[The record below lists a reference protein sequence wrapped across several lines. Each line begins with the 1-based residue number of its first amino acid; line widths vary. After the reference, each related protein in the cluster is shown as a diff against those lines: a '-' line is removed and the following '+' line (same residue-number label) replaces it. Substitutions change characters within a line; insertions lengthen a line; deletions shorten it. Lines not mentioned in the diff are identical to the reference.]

1 MKKTWKIISDSLN
14 KTSHNTIPDTMIIN
28 GLDCT
33 DKKQIADS
41 FNAFFV
47 SVGEQNNAN
56 IERHRESHYRD
67 ISPIKLRPSLH
78 FAQLAIVI
86 LYEW

>member
-1 MKKTWKIISDSLN
+1 MV
-14 KTSHNTIPDTMIIN
+14 IN

-33 DKKQIADS
+33 DKKQISDS
-41 FNAFFV
+41 FMHSLSLLENRIMQILRDTENRIFV
-47 SVGEQNNAN
+47 
-56 IERHRESHYRD
+56 I

-86 LYEW
+86 LYE